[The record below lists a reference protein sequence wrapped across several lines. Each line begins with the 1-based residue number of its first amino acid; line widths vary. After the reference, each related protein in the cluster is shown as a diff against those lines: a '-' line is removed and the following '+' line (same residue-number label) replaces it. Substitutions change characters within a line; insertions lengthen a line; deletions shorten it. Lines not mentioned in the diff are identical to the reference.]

1 LKRIFDNNPGE
12 DYAPSDLIHRRPS
25 LAGCAPFYRAG
36 GPPFSDLG
44 PRITPQ
50 GHPLENFSLNT
61 LVSDAKTEKRPVD
74 RTNSPLTNQNYQNPN
89 SLFGT
94 VRHVR
99 VNRFCAAAAAG
110 QMAIFC
116 NRCPNS
122 D

>member
-44 PRITPQ
+44 LRITPQ

-74 RTNSPLTNQNYQNPN
+74 RTNPPAYKSKLSEPEF
-89 SLFGT
+89 SI
-94 VRHVR
+94 RHR
-99 VNRFCAAAAAG
+99 PARSG
-110 QMAIFC
+110 QLVLC
-116 NRCPNS
+116 RRRCGS
-122 D
+122 DGDILQPMPE